1 MIMSDKPKNG
11 GRRAGAGRPPNKVA
25 KVALTVKIDPEAKAK
40 LDQICKATE
49 TSQARQIEELITNK
63 QIKETG
69 QLAQP
74 IPEGFIEDEQL
85 DENGDC
91 VIFYRKP

>member
-1 MIMSDKPKNG
+1 MKPKNG

-49 TSQARQIEELITNK
+49 MSQARQIEELITSK
-63 QIKETG
+63 KIKETG

-85 DENGDC
+85 DDNGDC